1 MARHSS
7 SGYRYVLGPG
17 GVSPAVKLLLI
28 ANIAAFVVTELVPL
42 WLSIEIKQLL
52 GLTPRDVMSGYLWQ
66 PATYMFLHADLFHIL
81 FNMLSLWMLGVDLE
95 RTWGTPF
102 FVRYYAVTGI
112 GAALITIGVS
122 LLPLPLSDRIFQSV
136 TIGASGAIYGLL
148 LAYGLSFPNRP
159 IYLYFLFQIP
169 AKYFVM
175 IVGAIAFFSSVS
187 NQPGGISHAAHLGGL
202 VVGYFYL
209 SGGRR
214 LRWNPFAEIKYRYL
228 RWKIA
233 RMRKKFDVVSGGRSD
248 DWDRRIH

>member
-1 MARHSS
+1 MARYPAP
-7 SGYRYVLGPG
+7 GYRYVLGPG

-28 ANIAAFVVTELVPL
+28 ANIAMFVVTELVPA
-42 WLSIEIKQLL
+42 WLSIEIKQLF
-52 GLTPRDVMSGYLWQ
+52 GLTPRDVLTGYLWQ

-112 GAALITIGVS
+112 GAALTVIIS
-122 LLPLPLSDRIFQSV
+122 ALLPMEAAVRTYQAV
-136 TIGASGAIYGLL
+136 TIGASGAIFGLL
-148 LAYGLSFPNRP
+148 LAYALYFPNRP
-159 IYLYFLFQIP
+159 FYFMFLFEVP

-175 IVGAIAFFSSVS
+175 ILGAVALYWSI
-187 NQPGGISHAAHLGGL
+187 QQQGGVSHAAHLGGL
-202 VVGYFYL
+202 IVGLLYL
-209 SGGRR
+209 RGRR
-214 LRWNPFAEIKYRYL
+214 LSRFNPLAELKYRYL

-233 RMRKKFDVVSGGRSD
+233 RMRKKFDVYSGGRSD

>member
-1 MARHSS
+1 MARYPS
-7 SGYRYVLGPG
+7 SGYRIAIGPG
-17 GVSPAVKLLLI
+17 GMSPAVRALLI
-28 ANIAAFVVTELVPL
+28 ANTAMFVASYFVHDLNLWLGLMPEDVVTRGR
-42 WLSIEIKQLL
+42 I
-52 GLTPRDVMSGYLWQ
+52 WQ
-66 PATYMFLHADLFHIL
+66 PFTYMFLHADPFHIL
-81 FNMLSLWMLGVDLE
+81 FNMLGLWMFGVELE
-95 RTWGTPF
+95 RMWGTPF
-102 FVRYYAVTGI
+102 FVRYYAVTGV
-112 GAALITIGVS
+112 GAALITVAMS
-122 LLPLPLSDRIFQSV
+122 LLPLPWSPRIYQSV

-202 VVGYFYL
+202 LVGYCYL
-209 SGGRR
+209 RGRR
-214 LRWNPFAEIKYRYL
+214 LLRWNPIAELKYRYL
-228 RWKIA
+228 RWKIG

>member
-1 MARHSS
+1 MSRYPS
-7 SGYRYVLGPG
+7 SGYRIAIGPG
-17 GVSPAVKLLLI
+17 GMSPAVKALLI
-28 ANIAAFVVTELVPL
+28 ANTAMFVASYVAPELNRWLGLMPEDVVTRGR
-42 WLSIEIKQLL
+42 I
-52 GLTPRDVMSGYLWQ
+52 WQ
-66 PATYMFLHADLFHIL
+66 PITYMFLHADVFHIL
-81 FNMLSLWMLGVDLE
+81 FNMLGLWMFGVELE
-95 RTWGTPF
+95 RMWGTKF

-112 GAALITIGVS
+112 GAALITVGMS
-122 LLPLPLSDRIFQSV
+122 LLPLPWSARVYESV

-175 IVGAIAFFSSVS
+175 IVGAIAFLSSVG

-202 VVGYFYL
+202 LVGYFYL
-209 SGGRR
+209 RGGRL
-214 LRWNPFAEIKYRYL
+214 LRWNPLAEVKYRYL
-228 RWKIA
+228 RWKIG